1 MIALYVLGA
10 ILVLLLVGVMLA
22 PLLEDARPAMELDEL
37 PPRERREAALEALR
51 DVEFE
56 HETGKLD
63 EAEYRRLRT
72 HFGRAVLEAEE
83 AMAVPAEPS
92 AAGEPGADAGGQEA
106 ADAPVLEAAYCT
118 ACGGELRAG
127 ARYCPACGEP
137 RPGAGEEAGQPGG
150 PGDAPAGET
159 RDGGPEAGG

>member
-10 ILVLLLVGVMLA
+10 LLLLLLVGVMLA
-22 PLLEDARPAMELDEL
+22 PLLEDARPAVELEDL
-37 PPRERREAALEALR
+37 PPAQRREAALEALR

-63 EAEYRRLRT
+63 RAEYRHLRT

-83 AMAVPAEPS
+83 AMTGPADGAPAGDDDGAG
-92 AAGEPGADAGGQEA
+92 AAGGDPSVETAW
-106 ADAPVLEAAYCT
+106 CT
-118 ACGGELRAG
+118 SCGGELRTG

-137 RPGAGEEAGQPGG
+137 RPGADEPGRRPGG
-150 PGDAPAGET
+150 GDGVADV
-159 RDGGPEAGG
+159 DGSPDHARGDG